1 MEFVICVIGAVLGV
15 GIFSIVTELKRI
27 ADAAERTPPE
37 RKAHAAKKPK
47 ADAAKRNSKQHTED
61 ALFEAGRMAYAA
73 MLTAVEARRL
83 AIEEQWRADAAQ
95 NIPTAERNLKQ
106 SKADAAKRIAD
117 EAQRTEDAALN
128 TAIEAECWADV
139 ALAAKQH
146 PEYPYP

>member
-1 MEFVICVIGAVLGV
+1 MEFLICVIGAVLGV

-73 MLTAVEARRL
+73 MLTAVEARRV

-95 NIPTAERNLKQ
+95 
-106 SKADAAKRIAD
+106 
-117 EAQRTEDAALN
+117 N